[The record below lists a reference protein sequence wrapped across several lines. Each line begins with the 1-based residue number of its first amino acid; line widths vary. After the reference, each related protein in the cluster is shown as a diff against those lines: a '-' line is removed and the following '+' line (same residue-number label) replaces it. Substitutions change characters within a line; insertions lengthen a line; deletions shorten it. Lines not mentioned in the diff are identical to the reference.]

1 MPPRSKSNLP
11 PEPNA
16 RQRLLA
22 GATRV
27 FSRLGFESAT
37 TRTIAEEAG
46 VNLASIPYYF
56 GTKEALYQEVIAAL
70 CASINLKM
78 GPRVAAVHT
87 LLQRA
92 DAGPADWKKA
102 LCDLVE
108 DQVAIVLSE
117 DMVQAAPILAREQAS
132 PSPVFEEVYQEVLRP
147 ALDLAATL
155 LGHLYGQDPGS
166 APIRVKAYALMGM
179 GVHIAYARQSFR
191 LYVGQELEDDA
202 GFTLVRQCIRDLV
215 AGALPQPP
223 DSPLRPQAHI
233 PPTQEC

>member
-1 MPPRSKSNLP
+1 MAPRSKSNLP
-11 PEPNA
+11 PEPNT

-70 CASINLKM
+70 CASFNLKM
-78 GPRVAAVHT
+78 GPRVSAVHT
-87 LLQRA
+87 LLKRQ
-92 DAGPADWKKA
+92 DAGPADWKEA

-108 DQVAIVLSE
+108 DQVVIVLSE
-117 DMVQAAPILAREQAS
+117 DMIQAVPILAREQERAS
-132 PSPVFEEVYQEVLRP
+132 VSPILEEVYQEVLHP

-155 LGHLYGQDPGS
+155 LGRLYGEDPGS

-179 GVHIAYARQSFR
+179 GVHIASARQSFR
-191 LYVGQELEDDA
+191 LYVGQDLEGEA
-202 GFTLVRQCIRDLV
+202 GFALVRQCIRDLV
-215 AGALPQPP
+215 AGALPPTPP
-223 DSPLRPQAHI
+223 RSRSHTPT
-233 PPTQEC
+233 TQEC